1 MGIFIKLVSVSIFSL
16 RLSCVVPAAVAPP
29 PHLYAANPPVP
40 YSLDKKSSSRR
51 LTEAAAPHSK
61 ALQRLASRHILPCPD
76 LQLMQMDSGESAA
89 AFSQL

>member
-1 MGIFIKLVSVSIFSL
+1 MPV
-16 RLSCVVPAAVAPP
+16 AVAPP